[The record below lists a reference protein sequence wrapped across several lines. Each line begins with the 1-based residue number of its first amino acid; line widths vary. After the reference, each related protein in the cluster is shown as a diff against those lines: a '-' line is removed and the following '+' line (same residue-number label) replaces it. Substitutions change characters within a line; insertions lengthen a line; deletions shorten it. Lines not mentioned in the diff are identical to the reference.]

1 MKFSAHPASAA
12 SSKYRSAQGIR
23 AFSWI
28 AAVFGLALIAT
39 SCTTPTRAPEQPQP
53 SAAATAP
60 PSPVPTRLV
69 GEPEMSVAGRPL
81 PPTVLPGT
89 GIFVN
94 EAVPP
99 KPTAEVSTGA
109 EGAVTFNFINAD
121 VRDVLREILGDQLHV
136 SYTIDSRIQG
146 TITAQTGGPL
156 PRAAVLPALE
166 SILQANGLGMVETNG
181 VYRVLPIADA
191 AKAGLGASMQLKA
204 GYGVRILPL
213 NYVSAAELK
222 GIIDPFLPPGS
233 AVQVDAAR
241 NLLIVSGP
249 MADLN
254 GVTSLVD
261 QFDVDWL
268 RGVSF
273 GLYPLQISTA
283 KDVAGDLN
291 QIFGSQASGSLAGV
305 IRIVPLERL
314 NAILVVSPQRG
325 YLSQVKAWIDRFDFG
340 ADEMTPRIFEYHV
353 QNSRAAD
360 LAAVLT
366 KLLSSGQVSTVQ
378 PTTAPGSRV
387 AALLQPPGAG
397 GAQGPGTTTPGTSA
411 IGAPTAG
418 TPATGIGTIG
428 AGGAAPAGQGAA
440 ALPAQAGQGGQTPQE
455 LALAPSGIG
464 GGTGAG
470 NLELPPVRIVADEK
484 NNALVVYAR
493 PRDYRMILDVIKR
506 LDIVPLQVL
515 IEATVAEVTLNDN
528 LSYGLQFFL
537 QHGAN
542 NFSLNTAAQPP
553 APTGGIGAVGDISA
567 VYPGFNYVLSTAG
580 ARAILSALSSV
591 THVNV
596 VSSPQLL
603 VLDHQTAA
611 LQVGD
616 QVPILTQQ
624 ATSTV
629 TATPEIVNSVSY
641 MNTGVLLQV
650 TPRVNTSGLIALDI
664 NQEVSNVTAATTSTT
679 SESSSPTISQR
690 QIVTSVVVQDGQT
703 VALGGLIQDSVTKGR
718 TGIPLLS
725 DIPVVG
731 LLFGGNSNAVAR
743 TELLVLLA
751 PKIIRNSAE
760 ASAVTDE
767 LRERMRAVK
776 PLDVNMH

>member
-1 MKFSAHPASAA
+1 M
-12 SSKYRSAQGIR
+12 
-23 AFSWI
+23 
-28 AAVFGLALIAT
+28 FGLALIAT
-39 SCTTPTRAPEQPQP
+39 SCTTPATAPEQPRP
-53 SAAATAP
+53 AAAAPAPLSAA
-60 PSPVPTRLV
+60 PTRLI
-69 GEPEMSVAGRPL
+69 GEPDTLVAGHPL
-81 PPTVLPGT
+81 PPTILPGT
-89 GIFVN
+89 GIFFN

-99 KPTAEVSTGA
+99 RPTAEVSTGT

-166 SILQANGLGMVETNG
+166 SILQANGLGLVETNG

-191 AKAGLGASMQLKA
+191 AKGGLGAATQLKA
-204 GYGVRILPL
+204 GYGIRILPL
-213 NYVSAAELK
+213 SYVSAGEIK

-254 GVTSLVD
+254 GVSSLVD

-273 GLYPLQISTA
+273 GLYPLQVGTA

-291 QIFGSQASGSLAGV
+291 QIFGSQASGPLAGV
-305 IRIVPLERL
+305 VRIVPLERL

-325 YLSQVKAWIDRFDFG
+325 YLGQAKAWIDRFDFG

-397 GAQGPGTTTPGTSA
+397 GAQGPGGTTTPGSSA

-418 TPATGIGTIG
+418 TPSTGIGTIG

-440 ALPAQAGQGGQTPQE
+440 AQPAQAGQGGQTAQE
-455 LALAPSGIG
+455 ALAPSGIG

-493 PRDYRMILDVIKR
+493 PRDYRMIFDVIKR
-506 LDIVPLQVL
+506 LDVVPLQVM

-542 NFSLNTAAQPP
+542 NFSLNTAATPP
-553 APTGGIGAVGDISA
+553 APTGGIGAVGDIAA

-650 TPRVNTSGLIALDI
+650 TPRVNESGLIALEID
-664 NQEVSNVTAATTSTT
+664 QEVSNVTAATTSTT
-679 SESSSPTISQR
+679 SETSSPTISQR

-703 VALGGLIQDSVTKGR
+703 VALGGLIQDSLTKGR

-731 LLFGGNSNAVAR
+731 MLFGGNSNAAVR
-743 TELLVLLA
+743 TELLILLA
-751 PKIIRNSAE
+751 PKIIRNSAD
-760 ASAVTDE
+760 ARAITDE
-767 LRERMRAVK
+767 LRDRMRAVK
-776 PLDVNMH
+776 PLDSNKH

>member
-1 MKFSAHPASAA
+1 MKFSAHLASAA

-23 AFSWI
+23 AFPRI

-39 SCTTPTRAPEQPQP
+39 SCTTSTKAPEQPQP
-53 SAAATAP
+53 SAAAPAP
-60 PSPVPTRLV
+60 PSPAPTRLI
-69 GEPEMSVAGRPL
+69 GEPETSVAGHPL

-94 EAVPP
+94 EAVPA
-99 KPTAEVSTGA
+99 KPTAEISTGA

-121 VRDVLREILGDQLHV
+121 VRDVLREILGDQLHL

-166 SILQANGLGMVETNG
+166 SILQANGLSMVETSG

-191 AKAGLGASMQLKA
+191 AKAGLGASTQLKA
-204 GYGVRILPL
+204 GYGIRILPL

-254 GVTSLVD
+254 GVSSLID

-273 GLYPLQISTA
+273 GLYPLQVSTA
-283 KDVAGDLN
+283 KDVASDLN
-291 QIFGSQASGSLAGV
+291 QIFGSQASGPLAGV

-325 YLSQVKAWIDRFDFG
+325 YLGQVKAWIDRFDFG

-378 PTTAPGSRV
+378 PTTAPGAR
-387 AALLQPPGAG
+387 AATLIPQQGA
-397 GAQGPGTTTPGTSA
+397 
-411 IGAPTAG
+411 AG
-418 TPATGIGTIG
+418 TQG
-428 AGGAAPAGQGAA
+428 PAGQAQGSAIISPISSGSPLSVGTAGAPGQA
-440 ALPAQAGQGGQTPQE
+440 TTGQALPTPAGQATPGGQTAQE
-455 LALAPSGIG
+455 AALAPSGIG
-464 GGTGAG
+464 GGTAAG

-506 LDIVPLQVL
+506 LDVVPLQVM
-515 IEATVAEVTLNDN
+515 IEATIAEVTLNDN

-542 NFSLNTAAQPP
+542 NFSLNTATQPP
-553 APTGGIGAVGDISA
+553 APTGGIGAVGDITA

-616 QVPILTQQ
+616 QVPVLTQQ
-624 ATSTV
+624 VQSTL
-629 TATPEIVNSVSY
+629 TTGAPIVNSVNY
-641 MNTGVLLQV
+641 MNTGVVLQV
-650 TPRVNTSGLIALDI
+650 TPRVNESGLVTLDI
-664 NQEVSNVTAATTSTT
+664 DQEVSNVTAATTSTT
-679 SESSSPTISQR
+679 SQTSSPTITAR
-690 QIVTSVVVQDGQT
+690 RVVTSVVVENGQT
-703 VALGGLIQDSVTKGR
+703 VALGGLIQDSQTKGR

-731 LLFGGNSNAVAR
+731 SLFGGNSNVAAR

-751 PKIIRNSAE
+751 PKIIRNSAD
-760 ASAVTDE
+760 ARSITDE
-767 LRERMRAVK
+767 LRDRMRAVK